1 MNLEA
6 TRIEA
11 KFAALAE
18 SNRAALIPFISAG
31 DTLIPDTVAM
41 MHAMVAA
48 GADLIELGVPFSD
61 PMADGPVIQR
71 SSERALARGIQTR
84 DVLEMVSRFRTEDAE
99 TPVIL
104 MGYLNPIESFGYE
117 AFAERAC
124 QAGVDG
130 VIVVDLPPEEAE
142 ELSGIFDD
150 AGIATIFLLSP
161 TTTDERIDMVARRGR
176 GFVYYISVTGV
187 TGGKQIQTN
196 VTHEAI
202 VAARQSVQLPI
213 CVGFGIRSPEAAAE
227 VSAYADGVIV
237 GSALIAGIEAAA
249 ERAEPVE
256 EAVARML
263 ADYRAA
269 MDSNA
274 NARKRA

>member
-6 TRIEA
+6 TRLE
-11 KFAALAE
+11 KRFAALADH
-18 SNRAALIPFISAG
+18 NRAALIPFISAG
-31 DTLIPDTVAM
+31 DSLIPDTVSM

-48 GADLIELGVPFSD
+48 GADAIELGVPFSD

-71 SSERALARGIQTR
+71 SSERALARGVGTR
-84 DVLEMVSRFRTEDAE
+84 QVLDMVSAFRNADAE

-117 AFAERAC
+117 SFAESAR

-130 VIVVDLPPEEAE
+130 VIVVDLPPEEAD

-150 AGIATIFLLSP
+150 AEIATIFLLSP
-161 TTTDERIDMVARRGR
+161 TTTADRVEMVARRGR

-202 VAARQSVQLPI
+202 LSARASVQLPI
-213 CVGFGIRSPEAAAE
+213 CVGFGIRSPEAASE

-237 GSALIAGIEAAA
+237 GSALIAEIEAASQRG
-249 ERAEPVE
+249 ESVE
-256 EAVARML
+256 TAVARML
-263 ADYRAA
+263 SDFRAA
-269 MDSNA
+269 MDGNA
-274 NARKRA
+274 DARKRA